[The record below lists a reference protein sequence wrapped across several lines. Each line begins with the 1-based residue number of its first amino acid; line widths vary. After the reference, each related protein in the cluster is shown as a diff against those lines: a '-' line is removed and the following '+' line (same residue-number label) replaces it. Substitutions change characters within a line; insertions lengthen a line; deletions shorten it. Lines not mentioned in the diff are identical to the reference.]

1 MISLRV
7 STRKV
12 TARSHSMNGGK
23 ELSASSYPTLYLTAV
38 RRDFLL
44 FMPAH
49 EPGLKA
55 VLSYFSAGVKVNPE
69 GDVSISDEP
78 KHTIGTTHNVLSDI
92 RSSLFGALAIILSPP
107 IRDRPPEF
115 PASSQQQYI
124 SNQSHLHNPDDMSS
138 ESQTIVKL
146 LSSEAENSQLSA
158 TASQHAASKIL
169 PMPPLTAFLPGPG
182 FFAAGAMSGIVSRT
196 TTAPLDRLKVYLIA
210 QTDNARQALDAVKGG
225 QPLQGT
231 KHAVQPLL
239 NACKE
244 LWSAGGMRSLFAGKL
259 SFVYTSYQGLIPARE
274 WSQCHQG
281 RSGIGR
287 QVWLLRGEFHQC
299 SVAHQAKE

>member
-1 MISLRV
+1 
-7 STRKV
+7 
-12 TARSHSMNGGK
+12 
-23 ELSASSYPTLYLTAV
+23 
-38 RRDFLL
+38 
-44 FMPAH
+44 MPAH

-107 IRDRPPEF
+107 IRDRPPEL
-115 PASSQQQYI
+115 PATSQHNTTKQPH
-124 SNQSHLHNPDDMSS
+124 SHHPDDMSS

-146 LSSEAENSQLSA
+146 LSTEAEKSQLSSP
-158 TASQHAASKIL
+158 ASQHATSKLL

-182 FFAAGAMSGIVSRT
+182 FFAAGAISGIVSRT

-210 QTDNARQALDAVKGG
+210 QTDNASQALDAVKGG
-225 QPLQGT
+225 KPLQAT
-231 KHAVQPLL
+231 KHAVQPLM

-244 LWSAGGMRSLFAGKL
+244 LWYAGGMRSLFAGKFSCAL
-259 SFVYTSYQGLIPARE
+259 SANP
-274 WSQCHQG
+274 
-281 RSGIGR
+281 
-287 QVWLLRGEFHQC
+287 RG
-299 SVAHQAKE
+299 